1 MNKRITLKEIAK
13 EFNVSIATVSKALKD
28 SHDIG
33 SGTRKKIQEYANEKG
48 YKPNIYALGLKKS
61 KTMTIGLI
69 LPNIL
74 NRYFAKVFSG
84 VEKIANELG
93 SSLLFECDVASDESI
108 DAMYKDL
115 SNHWE
120 TFDGFVHSIGFAPAN
135 ELEGNF
141 VDAST
146 REGFRIA
153 HDISS
158 YSFTA
163 MAKGAKPMLNPN
175 SALLTLT
182 YLGSMQSLPNY
193 NVMGLAKASLE
204 ANTRFLAAA
213 MGPDGIRVNAI
224 SAGPIKTLAASG
236 VKNFRKM
243 LTNYANRAPL
253 RRVVTTLEVGNVAAF
268 LCSDLASGVTG
279 EITYVDGGFNTA
291 AMSTEEY
298 AD

>member
-1 MNKRITLKEIAK
+1 MLKNKKILIAGLANK
-13 EFNVSIATVSKALKD
+13 HSIAAGIAQAMHEQGAQLAFTYQSE
-28 SHDIG
+28 
-33 SGTRKKIQEYANEKG
+33 R
-48 YKPNIYALGLKKS
+48 LKK
-61 KTMTIGLI
+61 
-69 LPNIL
+69 N
-74 NRYFAKVFSG
+74 
-84 VEKIANELG
+84 VEKIAAELG
-93 SSLLFECDVASDESI
+93 SDMLFECDVASDESI
-108 DAMYKDL
+108 KSMFQEL
-115 SNHWE
+115 SSHWP

-141 VDAST
+141 IDAAT
-146 REGFRIA
+146 REGFQIA

-158 YSFTA
+158 FSFTA
-163 MAKGAKPMLNPN
+163 MAQGAKPMLNPD

-182 YLGSMQSLPNY
+182 YLGSVQSLPNY

-253 RRVVTTLEVGNVAAF
+253 RRVVTTKEVGNVAAF

-291 AMSTEEY
+291 AMSIEEY

>member
-1 MNKRITLKEIAK
+1 MMLKNKKILIAGLANKRSIAAGIAK
-13 EFNVSIATVSKALKD
+13 AMHSQGAELAFTYQ
-28 SHDIG
+28 
-33 SGTRKKIQEYANEKG
+33 TER
-48 YKPNIYALGLKKS
+48 LKK
-61 KTMTIGLI
+61 
-69 LPNIL
+69 N
-74 NRYFAKVFSG
+74 
-84 VEKIANELG
+84 VEKIAGELG
-93 SSLLFECDVASDESI
+93 SELLFECDVASDQSI
-108 DAMYKDL
+108 DKMYAEL
-115 SNHWE
+115 SNHWK
-120 TFDGFVHSIGFAPAN
+120 TFDGFVHSIGYAPAN

-141 VDAST
+141 VDVAT
-146 REGFRIA
+146 REGFQIA

-163 MAKGAKPMLNPN
+163 MAKGAKPMLNEN

-182 YLGSMQSLPNY
+182 YLGSIQSLPNY

-213 MGPDGIRVNAI
+213 MGPDSIRVNAI

-243 LTNYANRAPL
+243 LSNYANRAPL

-268 LCSDLASGVTG
+268 LCSDLASGITG

-298 AD
+298 LD

>member
-1 MNKRITLKEIAK
+1 MMLKNKKILIAGLANKHSIAAGIAK
-13 EFNVSIATVSKALKD
+13 AMHSQGAELAFTYQSE
-28 SHDIG
+28 
-33 SGTRKKIQEYANEKG
+33 RFKKN
-48 YKPNIYALGLKKS
+48 
-61 KTMTIGLI
+61 
-69 LPNIL
+69 
-74 NRYFAKVFSG
+74 
-84 VEKIANELG
+84 VEKIAGELG
-93 SSLLFECDVASDESI
+93 SELLFECDVASDQSI
-108 DAMYKDL
+108 DKMYAEL
-115 SNHWE
+115 SNHWK
-120 TFDGFVHSIGFAPAN
+120 TFDGFVHSIGYAPAN

-141 VDAST
+141 VDATT
-146 REGFRIA
+146 REGFQIA

-163 MAKGAKPMLNPN
+163 MAKGAKPMLNKN

-182 YLGSMQSLPNY
+182 YLGSIQSLPNY

-213 MGPDGIRVNAI
+213 MGPDSIRVNAI
-224 SAGPIKTLAASG
+224 SSGPIKTLAASG

-243 LTNYANRAPL
+243 LSNYANRAPL

-268 LCSDLASGVTG
+268 LCSDLASGITG

-298 AD
+298 LD